1 MFCSGVIIM
10 AEEMMNQPMSGGV
23 MTPPP
28 ENMSDMGDM
37 NQQPMQQ
44 QQAQDMNMKVEQAME
59 QGRQILMER
68 VQGLAPEEK
77 NILSNSITPEFKQVV
92 TKVFGPAVNDFLS
105 ILEVAM
111 PNQESEPSPMEP
123 MMAQGEGMMMN
134 RPPVEET
141 APAQV

>member
-1 MFCSGVIIM
+1 
-10 AEEMMNQPMSGGV
+10 

>member
-68 VQGLAPEEK
+68 EQGLAPEEK

-123 MMAQGEGMMMN
+123 MVAQGEGMMMN

>member
-1 MFCSGVIIM
+1 M
-10 AEEMMNQPMSGGV
+10 AEEMMNQQMSGGV

-28 ENMSDMGDM
+28 ENVSDMGG

-44 QQAQDMNMKVEQAME
+44 QQAQDMSMNVEQAMK
-59 QGRQILMER
+59 QGREILMQR
-68 VQGLAPEEK
+68 VEQLPSEEK
-77 NILSNSITPEFKQVV
+77 SILATSITPEFRQVV
-92 TKVFGPAVNDFLS
+92 TKIFGPAVNDFLE
-105 ILEVAM
+105 ILTVDM

-123 MMAQGEGMMMN
+123 MVAQGEGMMMN